1 MDAVLLTGAGG
12 FLGGQLASERAA
24 MDTTRPLLLVDLK
37 PISALDPSLR
47 ALIRKP
53 HIHYVQAD
61 VRNGPHFAQLLQE
74 YRVSHVIHAASH
86 AQAGDDPS
94 DLLDGNVAAT
104 LVLLEACRV
113 AWLQSDIGARHKFHY
128 VSCADILQANANGT
142 VFDAAPA
149 APETLYA
156 ASKAAAEAFVSGYT
170 HRHRLNTTI
179 SYPTQIYGP
188 GQNSV
193 RMIPNIIQSLLE
205 GKRVPLYGD
214 GNLPV
219 DLLHVSDAARAITAI
234 SENGADGT
242 RYGISGSRASMAEI
256 LATLCR
262 AIDAQAAKNPY
273 FARLFPKSPA
283 ASGRA
288 TSALITSVQDRRT
301 YLRPRNY
308 LFTALATVWPQP
320 ERKSVVEGLQET
332 VSWMIEN
339 PSVNL
344 AQPSPASRQA
354 G

>member
-1 MDAVLLTGAGG
+1 MDAVLITGAGG
-12 FLGGQLASERAA
+12 FLGGQLAAERAA
-24 MDTTRPLLLVDLK
+24 MDSTRSLLLVDLK
-37 PISALDPSLR
+37 PVAALDPAIR
-47 ALIRKP
+47 ALTQKS
-53 HIHYVQAD
+53 HIHYIQAD
-61 VRNGPHFAQLLQE
+61 VRNGPHFAQILRD
-74 YRVSHVIHAASH
+74 YRVSQVIHVASH

-113 AWLQSDIGARHKFHY
+113 AWLQSDLGARHKFHF

-142 VFDAAPA
+142 VFDAAPV

-156 ASKAAAEAFVSGYT
+156 ASKAAAEAFVSGYA

-188 GQNSV
+188 GQNSI
-193 RMIPNIIQSLLE
+193 RMIPNLVQSLLD

-214 GNLPV
+214 GSLAV

-234 SENGADGT
+234 ADKGAAGN

-262 AIDAQAAKNPY
+262 AIDAQAATNPY

-283 ASGRA
+283 ATGRA

-301 YLRPRNY
+301 YLRPRSYMFN
-308 LFTALATVWPQP
+308 ALATVWPQP

-339 PSVNL
+339 PAVDL
-344 AQPSPASRQA
+344 QQKEAVFRQV